1 MKKKIKLLKKLLAMS
16 VVGGAVLFQAPT
28 CTDQAQIITAAS
40 SLVTAA
46 GVVYIVDRVVND

>member
-1 MKKKIKLLKKLLAMS
+1 MKKKIRLFKKLLAMS

-28 CTDQAQIITAAS
+28 CADQAQIVTAAS

-46 GVVYIVDRVVND
+46 GVVYIVDRIVND